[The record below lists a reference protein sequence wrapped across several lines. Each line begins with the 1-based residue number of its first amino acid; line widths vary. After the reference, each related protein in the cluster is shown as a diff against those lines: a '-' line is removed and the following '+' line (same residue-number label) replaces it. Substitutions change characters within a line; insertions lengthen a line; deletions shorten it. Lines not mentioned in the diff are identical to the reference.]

1 MILEMKH
8 RAWCML
14 SQHRS
19 TALHPCSLASPPLIH
34 TYSLRSLDAEAG
46 ELLSIGGQPRPQCE
60 TPHTHT
66 HTKEEAEERKEK
78 KDVLVTLRGLLSHL
92 KKLLTHARS
101 FFLTLKSVLV
111 WVVSLFAV
119 PAQIHCFSLV
129 WCRDYGREPRCAL
142 F

>member
-19 TALHPCSLASPPLIH
+19 TALHPCSLASPPLTGVVIH
-34 TYSLRSLDAEAG
+34 TYSLRNLDAEAG

-60 TPHTHT
+60 TPRPP
-66 HTKEEAEERKEK
+66 TKEVAEERKE
-78 KDVLVTLRGLLSHL
+78 RCSCHL
-92 KKLLTHARS
+92 ERPTVS
-101 FFLTLKSVLV
+101 FEETAHMPGSFSLTLKSVLV
-111 WVVSLFAV
+111 WVARLFVV
-119 PAQIHCFSLV
+119 PAQIDCFCLV
-129 WCRDYGREPRCAL
+129 WLGTTGGSHDVL